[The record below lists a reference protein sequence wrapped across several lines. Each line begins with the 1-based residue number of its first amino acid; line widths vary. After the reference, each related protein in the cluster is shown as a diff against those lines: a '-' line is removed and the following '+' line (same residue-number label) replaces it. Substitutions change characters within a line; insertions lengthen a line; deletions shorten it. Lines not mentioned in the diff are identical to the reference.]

1 MILVNKFEF
10 GRFKNSWLGLVV
22 GIVLGLV
29 AGMLV
34 FGLPDEAGGAEIQAV
49 VSDKTQAKESAP
61 CGSDY
66 NCHSASGHRRA
77 FKDGRYGRVRAKRR
91 VDYPPVAMRK
101 IKSSAQA
108 SWRRDNTA
116 RTAGTFDWHATRSK
130 LVRNDTC
137 ISNGFFSDKMA
148 CIDGIRRIERTGTWK
163 KHETRVLYCAGGS
176 LAVGLLTRTGLLG
189 MGAGAAFCYWS
200 FYVD

>member
-1 MILVNKFEF
+1 VSKFAF
-10 GRFKNSWLGLVV
+10 SKFKNSWLGLVV

-34 FGLPDEAGGAEIQAV
+34 FGFPDNAHGAEVQQV
-49 VSDKTQAKESAP
+49 VIEPAQPQQSAP

-66 NCHSASGHRRA
+66 NCHSARGHRRA
-77 FKDGRYGRVRAKRR
+77 FLDGRYGRVRAKRK

-101 IKSSAQA
+101 IRRSARSA
-108 SWRRDNTA
+108 WRRDRTQ
-116 RTAGTFDWHATRSK
+116 RTAGTFEWRATRQD

-137 ISNGFFSDKMA
+137 LSNGYFTDKMA
-148 CIDGIRRIERTGTWK
+148 CVDGIRRIERTGVWRK
-163 KHETRVLYCAGGS
+163 YETRVLYCAGGS